1 LDDYP
6 SSKWEDDGDGSMK
19 DSSCTLLL
27 KILDSED
34 GTLLKNS
41 DRLCDFLFFQRSFS
55 SGFFSDVSASKSVD
69 NVGVSSVISVSSSG
83 IASIFAS
90 FISNLK
96 LSSSS
101 FFMAVSVVPSAK
113 YTSVSQASW
122 SSSGSCAASCSRT
135 SSSCSPS
142 AGY

>member
-69 NVGVSSVISVSSSG
+69 KVGVSSVISVSFSG
-83 IASIFAS
+83 IASIFAF
-90 FISNLK
+90 FISYLK
-96 LSSSS
+96 LSYSYFFIAFS
-101 FFMAVSVVPSAK
+101 FVRADNLTFVSL
-113 YTSVSQASW
+113 Y
-122 SSSGSCAASCSRT
+122 SCC
-135 SSSCSPS
+135 
-142 AGY
+142 